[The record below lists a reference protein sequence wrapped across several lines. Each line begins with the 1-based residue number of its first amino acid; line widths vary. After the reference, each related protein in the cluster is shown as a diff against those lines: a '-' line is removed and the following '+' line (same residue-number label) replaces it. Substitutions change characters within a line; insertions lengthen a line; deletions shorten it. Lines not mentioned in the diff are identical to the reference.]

1 MNRCVELTSASL
13 TQTHSKVRFRDLV
26 KKTESDSVGQCSFQG
41 VSQVN
46 ARSVQSSS
54 RDQGKAEERGN
65 QVKAHNLYTM
75 RQGAQ

>member
-1 MNRCVELTSASL
+1 MNRCVELTSDSL

-26 KKTESDSVGQCSFQG
+26 KKIESDSVGQCSFQG
-41 VSQVN
+41 MSQVN

-65 QVKAHNLYTM
+65 QVKAHNLYTT

>member
-13 TQTHSKVRFRDLV
+13 TQTHSKVRIRDLV
-26 KKTESDSVGQCSFQG
+26 KKIESDSVGQCSFQG

-54 RDQGKAEERGN
+54 RDQGKAEERG
-65 QVKAHNLYTM
+65 K
-75 RQGAQ
+75 